1 LTDDPTLYDRSD
13 EFMCLLASSWLRRN
27 QTIVCVMRPRLPFLA
42 PGIRSSSNA
51 RDLLRSLALV
61 FFMLAAM
68 RGSIA
73 QEKLEALTIETSS
86 GKHPFVV
93 EVMRTGP
100 QRERGLMFRRFL
112 PDDRGMLFDFK
123 SEQPLMMWMKNTY
136 LPLDMIFIS
145 RSGKV
150 VGIAQNTEPLSE
162 RIISSG
168 APASAVLE
176 VNAGTVIKIGLGIG
190 DKIRHP
196 LFGE

>member
-1 LTDDPTLYDRSD
+1 
-13 EFMCLLASSWLRRN
+13 MSS
-27 QTIVCVMRPRLPFLA
+27 
-42 PGIRSSSNA
+42 G

-61 FFMLAAM
+61 FFLLAAM
-68 RGSIA
+68 RGSIG
-73 QEKLEALTIETSS
+73 QEKLEALTIETSG
-86 GKHPFVV
+86 GKHSFLV
-93 EVMRTGP
+93 EVMRTEP

-112 PDDRGMLFDFK
+112 PNDRGMLFDFK